1 MTRLMTEKEKEREAR
16 NSQIRADYEALK
28 QEFPGCAKWRYFTKL
43 ADMYSLSPVQI
54 RTILGV

>member
-1 MTRLMTEKEKEREAR
+1 MTEKEKEREAR

-54 RTILGV
+54 RTILGYD